1 MASRGTGEDNDA
13 IAQGPRGQ
21 GDSAEG
27 FGEHIIS
34 DIERYLCGPA
44 AQGRIDGLQT
54 RHPDAW
60 HLRLP
65 GLDSLLDGDTAQP
78 EAAQSEPGQTD
89 AGQPLRICIATEQ
102 ITGPVRNGGIGST
115 YANLALM
122 LAEQGFDVTVLY
134 LRGEQ
139 VETETIGHWVDH
151 YAKKGVRLVP
161 APDYASTERFVS
173 NSDRWLRVPY
183 NMMRWLIDNPMDVVH
198 VSEWRGTG
206 YLCLLA
212 KRQGWAFA
220 QTLFVVKT
228 SSPWMWNRLYG
239 GHMLDRADDLV
250 KTYAERRS
258 VELGDIVVGGSLHL
272 LRWMASQGY
281 ALPEG
286 RSFVQPNVATFTS
299 LEPLMRART
308 LTPGTRTPIDEL
320 VFFGR
325 LEVRKGLFIF
335 CQAIRRL
342 VRKGVPLPRR
352 ITFMGKPGG
361 RLPSHPELDTPDYIR
376 EVSDGWPCEVQI
388 LSGFQQYEAIE
399 YLLGGKRLAIM
410 PSVIEN
416 SSMAVYEAAICAIP
430 TLATDVGGNAEL
442 IDPRDHAAVLCL
454 PHPVS
459 LADKLEEVLTL
470 GGMVPRPS
478 FSNDANLEI
487 WSTFHRQLKGPLH
500 QQLLDRA
507 RGQQAPAPDQPATAV
522 CIYFLGHAAALEATL
537 ASLAAQT
544 VPPREVLV
552 GVDGDSDEDC
562 GVAAAALARHGF
574 EPRAVECFDL
584 DAGATFNRLAE
595 AATSDFALFV
605 WEGATL
611 VQGAL
616 GELERIARRTDAQ
629 VMNFLV
635 EVRELGAD
643 GPPDLKAPFIV
654 GVSDAFFRDDET
666 ENPLFVRRDTFL
678 KLDGFTTDY
687 RLLGHDHEFVAR
699 AQLAGYACETV
710 PMRLGST
717 VAQPAEWLRAR
728 GYDLS
733 ATGFRVLRPML
744 AAAPLAMRD
753 TLLLARG
760 MAARGGSKGKLAAV
774 ANPEGVLMR
783 IMAGLKPDR
792 SQPAPAALSVP
803 AVASAKPAA
812 RTRQGKPRANG
823 VGTGGLGNYIALLN
837 MVAGEDLAMPVARPR
852 APRARTLSPLLKTL
866 VARGDV
872 AREGEVVGQLL
883 GVHHNRIHGW
893 VGQLRKDAPPL
904 GVEVVIDG
912 IVLRAVADSPFVPFA
927 DVPDEARRAGFVI
940 DLPAQKTRRKA
951 GLAFRIAVTGSEIV
965 LNDGLIMPRSVTFGS
980 MGYDGMVEVDS
991 SGAISGSVRH
1001 RHDRARR
1008 CNLAL
1013 FADGTFF
1020 ARVSIDGSGDGR
1032 FTVPVPDIVRNGGAH
1047 EIAVVLADSGVILPG
1062 GLLTVMEGQIV
1073 RQRSTIMS
1081 MFGR

>member
-1 MASRGTGEDNDA
+1 MALRGVGDDKEA
-13 IAQGPRGQ
+13 SAQGLRGQ
-21 GDSAEG
+21 GEG
-27 FGEHIIS
+27 AVPFGEHTVS
-34 DIERYLCGPA
+34 DIERYLCAPTA
-44 AQGRIDGLQT
+44 EGRIDRLQS
-54 RHPDAW
+54 RHPEAW
-60 HLRLP
+60 QLRLP
-65 GLDSLLDGDTAQP
+65 GLDSLLDGDPAQR
-78 EAAQSEPGQTD
+78 D

-122 LAEQGFDVTVLY
+122 LADQGFDVTVLY

-139 VETETIGHWVDH
+139 VETQTIGHWVDH
-151 YAKKGVRLVP
+151 YARKGVRLVP
-161 APDYASTERFVS
+161 APDYASTDRFAS
-173 NSDRWLRVPY
+173 NADRWLRVPY

-212 KRQGWAFA
+212 KRQGWAFER
-220 QTLFVVKT
+220 TLFVVKT

-250 KTYAERRS
+250 KNYAERRS
-258 VELGDIVVGGSLHL
+258 VELGDVVVGGSLHL

-281 ALPEG
+281 VLPEG
-286 RSFVQPNVATFTS
+286 RTFVQPNVATFTS

-376 EVSDGWPCEVQI
+376 EVSEGWPCEVQI
-388 LSGFQQYEAIE
+388 LTGFQQYEAIE
-399 YLLGGKRLAIM
+399 YLLGGNRLAVM

-430 TLATDVGGNAEL
+430 TVATDVGGNSEL

-459 LADKLEEVLTL
+459 LADRLEEALTL

-478 FSNDANLEI
+478 FSNDSNLAI
-487 WSTFHRQLKGPLH
+487 WSAFHRQLQGPLH
-500 QQLLDRA
+500 QRLLDRA
-507 RGQQAPAPDQPATAV
+507 RGDAPPAPDQPGTAV

-537 ASLAAQT
+537 ASLAAQE

-562 GVAAAALARHGF
+562 AVAAAALARHGF
-574 EPRAVECFDL
+574 APNAMECFDL
-584 DAGATFNRLAE
+584 DAGATFNRLAS
-595 AATSDFALFV
+595 AASSDFALFV

-611 VQGAL
+611 VPGAL
-616 GELERIARRTDAQ
+616 RELERIARRTDAE
-629 VMNFLV
+629 VINFLV
-635 EVRELGAD
+635 EMRELGAE
-643 GPPDLKAPFIV
+643 GPPDLKAQFIV
-654 GVSDAFFRDDET
+654 GVSDAFFREDEM
-666 ENPLFVRRDTFL
+666 ENPLFVQRDSFL
-678 KLDGFTTDY
+678 RLGGFTNDY

-710 PMRLGST
+710 PMRLGSI

-733 ATGFRVLRPML
+733 ATAFRVMRPKL
-744 AAAPLAMRD
+744 AAAPLVIRD

-760 MAARGGSKGKLAAV
+760 MATRGGGKAKLAAA

-792 SQPAPAALSVP
+792 SQADAIVPSAAF
-803 AVASAKPAA
+803 AAITKPVT
-812 RTRQGKPRANG
+812 RTRQVKPRANRN
-823 VGTGGLGNYIALLN
+823 GTAGIGNYMALLN
-837 MVAGEDLAMPVARPR
+837 MVAGEDIAMPVVQLR
-852 APRARTLSPLLKTL
+852 APRARSMSPLLKTL

-872 AREGEVVGQLL
+872 ARDGDVVGQLL

-893 VGQLRKDAPPL
+893 VAQLRKDAPPIN
-904 GVEVVIDG
+904 VEVIVDG
-912 IVLRAVADSPFVPFA
+912 AALQATADRQFAPFA
-927 DVPDEARRAGFVI
+927 AVPDEARRAGFVI
-940 DLPAQKTRRKA
+940 ELPSRGTRRKA
-951 GLAFRIAVTGSEIV
+951 GMVFRVAAMGSDLV
-965 LNDGLIMPRSVTFGS
+965 LNDGLIMPRTVTFAS
-980 MGYDGMVEVDS
+980 MGYDGMVDVDS
-991 SGAISGSVRH
+991 SGAISGIVFH
-1001 RHDRARR
+1001 RQDRARR
-1008 CNLAL
+1008 CDLAL
-1013 FADGTFF
+1013 FADGIFF
-1020 ARVSIDGSGDGR
+1020 ARIPIDGESDGR

-1047 EIAVVLADSGVILPG
+1047 EIEVVLAESGVVLPG
-1062 GLLTVMEGQIV
+1062 GLLTVMEGLIV
-1073 RQRSTIMS
+1073 RPRSSIMT